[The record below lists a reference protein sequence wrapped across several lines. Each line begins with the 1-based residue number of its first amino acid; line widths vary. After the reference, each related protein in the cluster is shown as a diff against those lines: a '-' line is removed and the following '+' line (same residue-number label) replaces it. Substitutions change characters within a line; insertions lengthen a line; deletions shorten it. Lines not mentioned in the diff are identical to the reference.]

1 MKKKID
7 QYLAITLLTLAV
19 IVAPIASYSEVDE
32 DFMTAMED
40 LNKSLTSN
48 LALKDA
54 KASAAEAAEMKKMFE
69 EVEAF
74 FLQKADAADGV
85 KWSQES
91 RDLAGLIE
99 KSVTAND
106 FDTASQNAV
115 SLSKT
120 CKACHKIYKKKD

>member
-1 MKKKID
+1 MKNKIY
-7 QYLAITLLTLAV
+7 QYLAITLFAAAA
-19 IVAPIASYSEVDE
+19 IAAPIVSYSEVDE

-54 KASAAEAAEMKKMFE
+54 KASASEAAEMQKMFD

-74 FLQKADAADGV
+74 FIKKADAADGV
-85 KWSQES
+85 KWAQES
-91 RDLAGLIE
+91 RDLSALIV
-99 KSVTAND
+99 KSVSAND

-115 SLSKT
+115 ALSKT

>member
-1 MKKKID
+1 MSLIA
-7 QYLAITLLTLAV
+7 LSAMT
-19 IVAPIASYSEVDE
+19 APIISNSEVDE

-54 KASAAEAAEMKKMFE
+54 KASATEASEMQKMFE

-74 FLQKADAADGV
+74 FLNKTDAADGV
-85 KWSQES
+85 KWAQES
-91 RDLAGLIE
+91 RDLSALIA
-99 KSVTAND
+99 KSVSTND

-115 SLSKT
+115 ALSKT